1 MLYLQDVTIKRGSK
15 IVFYNWNAKIENSKV
30 TIISG
35 KNGVGKSTLLRAI
48 AGMIPLE
55 KGIVKN
61 FNNEIF
67 KDKIKWGKNLI
78 YIDTKNGLS
87 KDLTVLENLKTW
99 SEMRGWKTSDYD
111 LKKALDS
118 LDMLKHKNLYV
129 SQCSE
134 GLKKRAALSRLYLS
148 FLFDVEFWLLD
159 EPTNE
164 LDKKSIILFNKLI
177 QKFLENKGTVLL
189 ACHELKLFDFSYEL
203 LNLDLLKK

>member
-1 MLYLQDVTIKRGSK
+1 MLYLQDVTINRGSK

-61 FNNEIF
+61 YNNEIF
-67 KDKIKWGKNLI
+67 KDQIKWGQNLI
-78 YIDTKNGLS
+78 YIDSKNGLS

-99 SEMRGWKTSDYD
+99 SEMRGWKTSDDD
-111 LKKALDS
+111 LQKALDS
-118 LDMLKHKNLYV
+118 LDMLNHKNLYV

-164 LDKKSIILFNKLI
+164 LDQKSIILFNKLI
-177 QKFLENKGTVLL
+177 QRFLENKGTVLL
-189 ACHELKLFDFSYEL
+189 ACHELKLFDFNYEL

>member
-1 MLYLQDVTIKRGSK
+1 MLYLKDVTINRGSK
-15 IVFYNWNAKIENSKV
+15 IVFHNWSAKIENSKV

-48 AGMIPLE
+48 AGMIPIE

-61 FNNEIF
+61 DNNEIF

-78 YIDTKNGLS
+78 YIDSKNGLS
-87 KDLTVLENLKTW
+87 KDLTIFENLKTW
-99 SEMRGWKTSDYD
+99 SEMRGWKTSDDD

-118 LDMLKHKNLYV
+118 VEMLNHKNLYI

-134 GLKKRAALSRLYLS
+134 GLKKRAALSRLHLS
-148 FLFDVEFWLLD
+148 LLFDVEFWLLD

-164 LDKKSIILFNKLI
+164 LDQKSIILFNKLI
-177 QKFLENKGTVLL
+177 QRFLENKGTVLL
-189 ACHELKLFDFSYEL
+189 ACHELKLFDFNYEL
-203 LNLDLLKK
+203 LNLDLLNK

>member
-1 MLYLQDVTIKRGSK
+1 MFYLKDVTIKRGLK
-15 IVFYNWNAKIENSKV
+15 TVFYNWSAKIENSKV

-48 AGMIPLE
+48 AGMIPIE

-61 FNNEIF
+61 YNNEIF
-67 KDKIKWGKNLI
+67 KDQIKWGQNLI
-78 YIDTKNGLS
+78 YIDSKNGLS

-99 SEMRGWKTSDYD
+99 SEMRGWKTSDDD
-111 LKKALDS
+111 LQKALDCVE
-118 LDMLKHKNLYV
+118 MLNHKNLYV

-164 LDKKSIILFNKLI
+164 LDKKSIILFNKLV
-177 QKFLENKGTVLL
+177 QRFLENKGTVLL
-189 ACHELKLFDFSYEL
+189 ACHELKLFDFNYEL

>member
-1 MLYLQDVTIKRGSK
+1 MLYLTDIIINRGSK
-15 IVFYNWNAKIENSKV
+15 IVFNNLSAKIENSKV

-87 KDLTVLENLKTW
+87 QDLTVYENLKTW
-99 SEMRGWKTSDYD
+99 SEMKGWGTSDDD
-111 LKKALDS
+111 LQKALDS
-118 LDMLKHKNLYV
+118 VDMLNHKNLYV

-148 FLFDVEFWLLD
+148 FLFDVKFWLLD

-177 QKFLENKGTVLL
+177 KKFLENKGTVLL

>member
-1 MLYLQDVTIKRGSK
+1 MLYLKDMIINRGSK
-15 IVFYNWNAKIENSKV
+15 IVFNNLSAKIENSKV

-87 KDLTVLENLKTW
+87 KDLTVYENLKTW
-99 SEMRGWKTSDYD
+99 SEMKGWRTSDDD
-111 LKKALDS
+111 LQKALDS
-118 LDMLKHKNLYV
+118 VDMLNHKNLYV

-148 FLFDVEFWLLD
+148 FLFDVKFWLLD

-177 QKFLENKGTVLL
+177 KKFLENKGTVLL

>member
-1 MLYLQDVTIKRGSK
+1 MLYLQDVTINRGSK

-48 AGMIPLE
+48 AGIIPLE

-61 FNNEIF
+61 YNNEIF
-67 KDKIKWGKNLI
+67 KDKIKWGQNLI

-87 KDLTVLENLKTW
+87 KDLTVYENLKTW
-99 SEMRGWKTSDYD
+99 SEMRGWETTDND

-118 LDMLKHKNLYV
+118 LDMLSHKNLYV

-148 FLFDVEFWLLD
+148 ILFGVEFWLLD
-159 EPTNE
+159 EPINE
-164 LDKKSIILFNKLI
+164 LDQKSIILFNKLI
-177 QKFLENKGTVLL
+177 KKFLENKGTVLL
-189 ACHELKLFDFSYEL
+189 ACHELKLFDFNYEL
-203 LNLDLLKK
+203 INLDLLK

>member
-1 MLYLQDVTIKRGSK
+1 MLNLQDVTINRGSK

-48 AGMIPLE
+48 AGIIPLE

-61 FNNEIF
+61 YNNEIF
-67 KDKIKWGKNLI
+67 KDKIKWGQNLI

-87 KDLTVLENLKTW
+87 KDLTVYENLKTW
-99 SEMRGWKTSDYD
+99 SEMRGWKTSDDD
-111 LKKALDS
+111 LQKALDS
-118 LDMLKHKNLYV
+118 LDMLSHKNLYV

-148 FLFDVEFWLLD
+148 ILFGVEFWLLD
-159 EPTNE
+159 EPINE
-164 LDKKSIILFNKLI
+164 LDQKSIILFNKLI
-177 QKFLENKGTVLL
+177 KKFLENKGTVLL
-189 ACHELKLFDFSYEL
+189 ACHELKSFDFSYEL
-203 LNLDLLKK
+203 INLDLLK

>member
-1 MLYLQDVTIKRGSK
+1 MLNLQHVTINRGSK

-48 AGMIPLE
+48 AGIIPLE

-61 FNNEIF
+61 YNNEIF
-67 KDKIKWGKNLI
+67 KDKIKWGQNLI

-87 KDLTVLENLKTW
+87 KDLTVYENLKTW
-99 SEMRGWKTSDYD
+99 SEMRGWETSDDD
-111 LKKALDS
+111 LQKALDS
-118 LDMLKHKNLYV
+118 LDMLSHKNLYV

-148 FLFDVEFWLLD
+148 ILFGVEFWLLD
-159 EPTNE
+159 EPINE
-164 LDKKSIILFNKLI
+164 LDQKSIILFNKLI
-177 QKFLENKGTVLL
+177 KKFLESKGTVLL
-189 ACHELKLFDFSYEL
+189 ACHELKLFNFSYEL
-203 LNLDLLKK
+203 INLDLLKQ

>member
-1 MLYLQDVTIKRGSK
+1 MLNLQDVTINRGSK

-61 FNNEIF
+61 YNNEIF
-67 KDKIKWGKNLI
+67 KDKIKWGQNLI

-87 KDLTVLENLKTW
+87 KDLTVYENLKTW
-99 SEMRGWKTSDYD
+99 SEMRGWETSDDD
-111 LKKALDS
+111 LQKALDS
-118 LDMLKHKNLYV
+118 LDMLSHKNLYV

-148 FLFDVEFWLLD
+148 ILFGVEFWLLD
-159 EPTNE
+159 EPINE
-164 LDKKSIILFNKLI
+164 LDQKSIILFNKLI
-177 QKFLENKGTVLL
+177 KKFLESKGTVLL
-189 ACHELKLFDFSYEL
+189 ACHELKLFNFSYEL
-203 LNLDLLKK
+203 INLDLLKQ

>member
-1 MLYLQDVTIKRGSK
+1 MINLQDVTINRGSK

-48 AGMIPLE
+48 AGIIPLE

-61 FNNEIF
+61 YNNEIF
-67 KDKIKWGKNLI
+67 KDKIKWGQNLI

-87 KDLTVLENLKTW
+87 KDLTVYENLKTW
-99 SEMRGWKTSDYD
+99 SEMRGWKTSDDD
-111 LKKALDS
+111 LQKALDS
-118 LDMLKHKNLYV
+118 LDMLSHKNLYV

-148 FLFDVEFWLLD
+148 ILFGVEFWLLD
-159 EPTNE
+159 EPINE
-164 LDKKSIILFNKLI
+164 LDQKSIILFNKLI
-177 QKFLENKGTVLL
+177 KKFLENKGTVLL
-189 ACHELKLFDFSYEL
+189 ACHELKSFDFSYEL
-203 LNLDLLKK
+203 INLDLLK

>member
-48 AGMIPLE
+48 AGMIPIE

-61 FNNEIF
+61 YNNEIF
-67 KDKIKWGKNLI
+67 KDQIKWGQNLI
-78 YIDTKNGLS
+78 YIDSKNGLS
-87 KDLTVLENLKTW
+87 KDLTVYENLKTW
-99 SEMRGWKTSDYD
+99 SEMRGWKNSDD
-111 LKKALDS
+111 ELQQALDS
-118 LDMLKHKNLYV
+118 VDMLNHKNFYV

-148 FLFDVEFWLLD
+148 LLFDVEFWLLD
-159 EPTNE
+159 EPINE
-164 LDKKSIILFNKLI
+164 LDQKSIILFNKLI
-177 QKFLENKGTVLL
+177 QRFLENKGTVLL
-189 ACHELKLFDFSYEL
+189 ACHELKLFDFNYEL

>member
-1 MLYLQDVTIKRGSK
+1 MLYLQDVTINRGSK

-30 TIISG
+30 TIING

-61 FNNEIF
+61 YNNEIF

-99 SEMRGWKTSDYD
+99 SEMRGWKTSDND
-111 LKKALDS
+111 LQKALDS
-118 LDMLKHKNLYV
+118 LDMLSHKNLYV

-148 FLFDVEFWLLD
+148 ILFGVEFWLLD
-159 EPTNE
+159 EPINE
-164 LDKKSIILFNKLI
+164 LDQKSIILFNKLI
-177 QKFLENKGTVLL
+177 KKFLENKGTVLL

-203 LNLDLLKK
+203 INLDFLK

>member
-1 MLYLQDVTIKRGSK
+1 MLYLKDVTINRGSK

-61 FNNEIF
+61 YNNEIF
-67 KDKIKWGKNLI
+67 KDKIKWGQNLI

-87 KDLTVLENLKTW
+87 KDLTVYENLKTW
-99 SEMRGWKTSDYD
+99 SEMRGWETSDDD
-111 LKKALDS
+111 LQKALDS
-118 LDMLKHKNLYV
+118 LDMLSHKNLYV

-148 FLFDVEFWLLD
+148 ILFGVEFWLLD
-159 EPTNE
+159 EPINE
-164 LDKKSIILFNKLI
+164 LDQKSIILFNKLI
-177 QKFLENKGTVLL
+177 KKFLESKGTVLL
-189 ACHELKLFDFSYEL
+189 ACHELKLFNFSYEL
-203 LNLDLLKK
+203 INLDLLKQ

>member
-1 MLYLQDVTIKRGSK
+1 MLYLQDVTINRGSK

-35 KNGVGKSTLLRAI
+35 KNGVGKSTLLRDI
-48 AGMIPLE
+48 AGIIPLE

-61 FNNEIF
+61 YNNEIF
-67 KDKIKWGKNLI
+67 KDKIKWGQNLI

-87 KDLTVLENLKTW
+87 KDLTVYENLKTW
-99 SEMRGWKTSDYD
+99 SEMRGWKTSDND
-111 LKKALDS
+111 LQKALDS
-118 LDMLKHKNLYV
+118 LDMLSHKNLYV

-148 FLFDVEFWLLD
+148 ILFGVEFWLLD
-159 EPTNE
+159 EPINE
-164 LDKKSIILFNKLI
+164 LDQKSIILFNKLI
-177 QKFLENKGTVLL
+177 KKFLENKGTVLL

-203 LNLDLLKK
+203 INLDLLK

>member
-1 MLYLQDVTIKRGSK
+1 MLYLEDVTIKRGLK
-15 IVFYNWNAKIENSKV
+15 IVFYNWSAKIENSKV

-48 AGMIPLE
+48 AGMIPIE

-61 FNNEIF
+61 YNNEIF
-67 KDKIKWGKNLI
+67 KDQIKWGENLI
-78 YIDTKNGLS
+78 FIDSKNGLS
-87 KDLTVLENLKTW
+87 KDLTVYENLKIW
-99 SEMRGWKTSDYD
+99 SEMRGWNVGDND
-111 LKKALDS
+111 LQKALSSVDIINY
-118 LDMLKHKNLYV
+118 KKVYI

-148 FLFDVEFWLLD
+148 FLFDVKFWLLD

-177 QKFLENKGTVLL
+177 QRFIENKGTVLL
-189 ACHELKLFDFSYEL
+189 ACHSLKLFDFKYEL

>member
-1 MLYLQDVTIKRGSK
+1 MLYLQDVTINRGSK

-48 AGMIPLE
+48 AGIIPLE

-61 FNNEIF
+61 YNNEIF
-67 KDKIKWGKNLI
+67 KDKIKWGQNLI

-87 KDLTVLENLKTW
+87 KDLTVYENLKTW
-99 SEMRGWKTSDYD
+99 SEMRGWETSDND
-111 LKKALDS
+111 LQKALNS
-118 LDMLKHKNLYV
+118 LDMLSHKNLYV

-148 FLFDVEFWLLD
+148 ILFGVEFWLLD
-159 EPTNE
+159 EPINE
-164 LDKKSIILFNKLI
+164 LDQKSIILFNKLI
-177 QKFLENKGTVLL
+177 KKFLENKGTVLL

-203 LNLDLLKK
+203 INLDLLK

>member
-1 MLYLQDVTIKRGSK
+1 MLYLQDVTINRGSK

-48 AGMIPLE
+48 AGIIPLE
-55 KGIVKN
+55 KGMVKN

-67 KDKIKWGKNLI
+67 KDKVKWGKKLI

-87 KDLTVLENLKTW
+87 KDLTVYENLKTW
-99 SEMRGWKTSDYD
+99 SEMKGWRTSDDD
-111 LKKALDS
+111 LLRALES
-118 LDMLKHKNLYV
+118 VDMLNHKNLYV

-148 FLFDVEFWLLD
+148 FLFDIEFWLLD

-177 QKFLENKGTVLL
+177 QKFIENKGTVLL

>member
-1 MLYLQDVTIKRGSK
+1 MLYLQDVTINRGSK

-61 FNNEIF
+61 YNNEIF
-67 KDKIKWGKNLI
+67 KDKIKWGQNLI

-87 KDLTVLENLKTW
+87 KDLTVYENLKTW
-99 SEMRGWKTSDYD
+99 SEMRGWETSDDD
-111 LKKALDS
+111 LHKALDS
-118 LDMLKHKNLYV
+118 LDMLSHKNLYV

-148 FLFDVEFWLLD
+148 ILFGVEFWLLD
-159 EPTNE
+159 EPINE
-164 LDKKSIILFNKLI
+164 LDQKSIILFNKLI
-177 QKFLENKGTVLL
+177 KKFLESKGTVLL
-189 ACHELKLFDFSYEL
+189 ACHELKLFNFSYEL
-203 LNLDLLKK
+203 INLDLLKQ

>member
-1 MLYLQDVTIKRGSK
+1 MLYLQDVTINRGSK

-99 SEMRGWKTSDYD
+99 SEMRGWKTSDDD
-111 LKKALDS
+111 LQKALDS
-118 LDMLKHKNLYV
+118 LDMLNHKNLYV

-148 FLFDVEFWLLD
+148 ILFGVEFWLLD
-159 EPTNE
+159 EPINE
-164 LDKKSIILFNKLI
+164 LDQKSIILFNKLI
-177 QKFLENKGTVLL
+177 KKFLESKGTVLL

-203 LNLDLLKK
+203 INLDLLK

>member
-1 MLYLQDVTIKRGSK
+1 MLYLKDVTINRGSK
-15 IVFYNWNAKIENSKV
+15 IVFDNWSAKIENSKV
-30 TIISG
+30 TIIRG

-55 KGIVKN
+55 KGIMKS

-67 KDKIKWGKNLI
+67 RDKIKWGKNLI

-99 SEMRGWKTSDYD
+99 SEMRGWKTSDDD
-111 LKKALDS
+111 LQKALNS
-118 LDMLKHKNLYV
+118 VEMLNHKNLYI

-148 FLFDVEFWLLD
+148 LLFDTEFWLLD

-164 LDKKSIILFNKLI
+164 LDQKSIILFNKLI
-177 QKFLENKGTVLL
+177 QRFLENKGTVLL
-189 ACHELKLFDFSYEL
+189 ACHELKLFDFRYEL
-203 LNLDLLKK
+203 LNLDL

>member
-1 MLYLQDVTIKRGSK
+1 MLYLQDVTINRGSK

-48 AGMIPLE
+48 AGIIPLE

-61 FNNEIF
+61 YNNEIF
-67 KDKIKWGKNLI
+67 KDKIKWGQNLI
-78 YIDTKNGLS
+78 YIDSKNGLS

-99 SEMRGWKTSDYD
+99 SEMRGWKTSDDD
-111 LKKALDS
+111 LQKALDS
-118 LDMLKHKNLYV
+118 LDMLNHKNLYV

-159 EPTNE
+159 EPANE
-164 LDKKSIILFNKLI
+164 LDKKSIILFNKLV
-177 QKFLENKGTVLL
+177 QRFLENKGTVLL

>member
-1 MLYLQDVTIKRGSK
+1 MLYLQDVTINRGSK

-48 AGMIPLE
+48 AGIIPLE

-61 FNNEIF
+61 YNNEIF
-67 KDKIKWGKNLI
+67 KDKIKWGQNLI

-99 SEMRGWKTSDYD
+99 SEMRGWKTSDDD
-111 LKKALDS
+111 LQKALDS
-118 LDMLKHKNLYV
+118 LDMLNHKNLYV

-164 LDKKSIILFNKLI
+164 LDKKSIILFNKLV
-177 QKFLENKGTVLL
+177 QRFLENKGTVLL

>member
-1 MLYLQDVTIKRGSK
+1 MLYLQDVTINRGSK

-48 AGMIPLE
+48 AGIIPLE

-61 FNNEIF
+61 YNNEIF
-67 KDKIKWGKNLI
+67 KDKIKWGQNLI

-87 KDLTVLENLKTW
+87 KDLTVYENLKIW
-99 SEMRGWKTSDYD
+99 SEMRGWETSDDD
-111 LKKALDS
+111 LQKALDS
-118 LDMLKHKNLYV
+118 LDMLSHKNLYV

-164 LDKKSIILFNKLI
+164 LDKKSIILFNKLV
-177 QKFLENKGTVLL
+177 QRFLENKGTVLL

>member
-1 MLYLQDVTIKRGSK
+1 MLYLQDVTINRGSK

-48 AGMIPLE
+48 AGIIPLE

-61 FNNEIF
+61 YNNEIF
-67 KDKIKWGKNLI
+67 KDKIKWGQNLI

-99 SEMRGWKTSDYD
+99 SEMRGWKTSDDD
-111 LKKALDS
+111 LQQALDS
-118 LDMLKHKNLYV
+118 VEMLNYKNLYV

-164 LDKKSIILFNKLI
+164 LDKKSIILFNKLV
-177 QKFLENKGTVLL
+177 QRFLENKGTVLL
-189 ACHELKLFDFSYEL
+189 ACHELKLFDFNYEL

>member
-1 MLYLQDVTIKRGSK
+1 MLNLQDVTINRGSK

-48 AGMIPLE
+48 AGIIPLE

-61 FNNEIF
+61 YNNEIF
-67 KDKIKWGKNLI
+67 KDKIKWGQNLI

-87 KDLTVLENLKTW
+87 KDLTVYENLKTW
-99 SEMRGWKTSDYD
+99 SEMRGWETSDDD

-118 LDMLKHKNLYV
+118 LDMLSHKNLYV

-134 GLKKRAALSRLYLS
+134 GLNKRAALSRLYLS
-148 FLFDVEFWLLD
+148 ILFGVEFWLLD
-159 EPTNE
+159 EPINE
-164 LDKKSIILFNKLI
+164 LDQKSIILFNKLI
-177 QKFLENKGTVLL
+177 KKFLENKGTVLL
-189 ACHELKLFDFSYEL
+189 ACHELKSFDFSYEL
-203 LNLDLLKK
+203 INLDLLK